1 MNEKTSRLIRI
12 REVIS
17 LTGLS
22 KSYLYQLSNSGNFPK
37 PVKLVE
43 GGTASAWLL
52 SEVHDWIE
60 SRVANRK

>member
-1 MNEKTSRLIRI
+1 MSDNRLIRI
-12 REVIS
+12 REVIN

-37 PVKLVE
+37 RVKLVE

-52 SEVHDWIE
+52 SEVNDWIS

>member
-1 MNEKTSRLIRI
+1 MNKSTSRLIRI

-22 KSYLYQLSNSGNFPK
+22 KSYLYQLSNSGHFPK

-52 SEVHDWIE
+52 SEVNDWIE
-60 SRVANRK
+60 SRVADRK